1 MMNKME
7 RLQLSFRKNHL
18 ELVKLYV
25 SGGEIREFFYDF
37 CDNLSHCFKNCEI
50 RKKISNSDYYYRY
63 AIYCE
68 EENKRFV
75 IVYNGIKYYLDL
87 DDGIMNSYLK
97 EIEYRERCWACRD
110 LDVDL
115 EKVEYN
121 KIICDLNKLL
131 VEFEALVKS
140 LDDKE
145 RRDKVIKDAQRGIFE
160 EDEAKCIY
168 ADCLTNI
175 YKLRESNDDLKVGLL
190 VINYPKECVIK
201 NSIDCVTNKLS
212 NIRNKDKILILEK
225 LKRVLELSSLNEDKL
240 NDNIMLRLNIIKQ
253 NLKYFESR
261 EENTYI
267 ADKPKRKVLRP
278 NINNISKKSFTR
290 G

>member
-1 MMNKME
+1 M
-7 RLQLSFRKNHL
+7 
-18 ELVKLYV
+18 
-25 SGGEIREFFYDF
+25 
-37 CDNLSHCFKNCEI
+37 
-50 RKKISNSDYYYRY
+50 
-63 AIYCE
+63 
-68 EENKRFV
+68 
-75 IVYNGIKYYLDL
+75 
-87 DDGIMNSYLK
+87 
-97 EIEYRERCWACRD
+97 
-110 LDVDL
+110 
-115 EKVEYN
+115 
-121 KIICDLNKLL
+121 
-131 VEFEALVKS
+131 
-140 LDDKE
+140 KE
-145 RRDKVIKDAQRGIFE
+145 RRDKVIKDAQRGIIE
-160 EDEAKCIY
+160 DDEAKCIY

-212 NIRNKDKILILEK
+212 NISNKDKILILEK

-278 NINNISKKSFTR
+278 NINNISKKTFTR

>member
-1 MMNKME
+1 MKKME

-18 ELVKLYV
+18 GLEKLYV

-37 CDNLSHCFKNCEI
+37 CDKLSHCFKNCEI
-50 RKKISNSDYYYRY
+50 RKKIGNSDYYYRY

-68 EENKRFV
+68 KENKRFV

-87 DDGIMNSYLK
+87 DDRIMNSYLK
-97 EIEYRERCWACRD
+97 EIEDRERCWACRD

-160 EDEAKCIY
+160 DDEAKCIY

-190 VINYPKECVIK
+190 VINYPKECIIK

-212 NIRNKDKILILEK
+212 NISNKDKILILEK

-261 EENTYI
+261 EENSYI
-267 ADKPKRKVLRP
+267 ADKPKRKVLGP